1 MLRTHRRPIGAEV
14 DRIVLWA
21 MSVRGD
27 SKAPTLRGR
36 IPSYVGR
43 GRSLPSSVP
52 LLLVVVLVGVLAIA
66 VPSTVATESSRV
78 RQWALETLSL
88 DAVTVDGVPVDA
100 ATASPDG
107 RSARILVA
115 GQASSG
121 AEGLIVAVLDTDIAA
136 GHQDLA
142 GVLLPGYDF
151 IEDRVFDPDAADRQ
165 LAEVDHGT
173 MVASIIAAPDDGHG
187 IRGVAPGVR
196 ILPVRIVP
204 DAGQGTA
211 DDMAAGI
218 HWALDNDAD
227 VINLSIRTTKDS
239 LAVREAIERAA
250 ELGVPVVASAGLGP
264 TMVPFYP
271 AAYESVIAVAALT
284 QSLEPYSGSPAMS
297 YVDVAAPGFD
307 IIAAGGSA
315 VDVYHMGKGTSF
327 AAPHVSGLIA
337 LMSQVAPDAT
347 ATQLRQTLLDYA
359 VDLGSPGR
367 DDIFGVGLIDP
378 GPTLA
383 AIAPVGPPADVIG
396 VRFGN
401 TVWLNWLATA
411 EIGRVSG
418 YQVLLGDIVVLSVAA
433 GESSVLAP
441 GALPAPTVAY
451 GVRTLGSDGRASA
464 VSRVR

>member
-1 MLRTHRRPIGAEV
+1 MA
-14 DRIVLWA
+14 
-21 MSVRGD
+21 VRGD
-27 SKAPTLRGR
+27 PEVPLIRGR
-36 IPSYVGR
+36 IPSDPSR
-43 GRSLPSSVP
+43 PRSLPSSAP
-52 LLLVVVLVGVLAIA
+52 LLLVVILAVVLAVA
-66 VPSTVATESSRV
+66 VPSTVATESSRS
-78 RQWALETLSL
+78 RQWALEALSL
-88 DAVTVDGVPVDA
+88 DTVSVSAVPVDSVPVDKVA
-100 ATASPDG
+100 ASPDG
-107 RSARILVA
+107 PAAPQIPYGGL
-115 GQASSG
+115 ASSG
-121 AEGLIVAVLDTDIAA
+121 VESLIVAVLDTDIAA

-151 IEDRVFDPDAADRQ
+151 IEDRVFDPNAADRQ
-165 LAEVDHGT
+165 LAAVDHGT
-173 MVASIIAAPDDGHG
+173 MVASIIAAPDDDHG

-196 ILPVRIVP
+196 ILPVRVVP
-204 DAGQGTA
+204 DSGQGSA

-218 HWALDNDAD
+218 QWALDNEAD
-227 VINLSIRTTKDS
+227 VINLSIRTTQDS
-239 LAVREAIERAA
+239 RAVREAIERAA

-264 TMVPFYP
+264 TSVPFYP

-284 QSLEPYSGSPAMS
+284 QSLEAYSGSPAMP

-315 VDVYHMGKGTSF
+315 ADVYYTGKGTSF

-337 LMSQVAPDAT
+337 LMRQVAPEAT
-347 ATQLRQTLLDYA
+347 VTQLRQTLMDYA

-383 AIAPVGPPADVIG
+383 AIAPVRPPTDVIG

-401 TVWLNWLATA
+401 TVWLNWLATG

-418 YQVLLGDIVVLSVAA
+418 YQILLGEVVVLSVDA

-441 GALPAPTVAY
+441 GTSPASTAAY
-451 GVRTLGSDGRASA
+451 GVRTLGTDGRESA
-464 VSRVR
+464 VSRVG